1 MAKPHC
7 GQWIKRQ
14 RKILD
19 LTQAE
24 LARQIGCATDTLRKI
39 EAGKLRPSRQLTLCL
54 ARYLNIPPREHAA
67 FIRFVRAEL
76 CVPLLPQPD
85 QFDEQAPWRVLQP
98 PTNLPTP
105 QTALIGR
112 EHELAIACKLL
123 QREQFRLLTFTGPSG
138 AGKTRLAIQAAADLG
153 DLFTHGVFFV
163 GLAALRDPTLLFPA
177 IAQTLGI
184 EAHSA
189 QSFDEELKT
198 YLHDKRI
205 LLLLDH
211 FDHLP
216 AAAPLVGELLAAAP
230 NLKLLITNR
239 SLLHLADEYEF
250 PVPSLAL
257 PNPQQLPPLHIIA
270 ETPAVALFTTQA
282 QIANPQ
288 FELTDHNAATIAEI
302 CARLQGLPLALELA
316 APWTRQLTPQA
327 LLLHL
332 ASRIAC
338 SNRQRNNHAPSLR
351 AALDWRYELLT
362 LNEQRLFARLAIF
375 VGGCTL
381 QAIEAVCSDQTLS
394 QAYGAAPPAQSERLS
409 QTLRTLCASH
419 LLRQEQSPGGAIRFS
434 MPEAI
439 REYAW
444 EQLEAIGEAETLCS
458 AHALYFIGLAE
469 ANQMSLSSPEQITWP
484 SHLVADHGNLY
495 AALRWTLDGSA
506 SDSVPQIS
514 ATDEQWRQ
522 VRGPLG
528 QTDAY
533 LRTQRQA
540 ISTEVIAR

>member
-1 MAKPHC
+1 MAKSRC

-67 FIRFVRAEL
+67 FIRFVRTEL
-76 CVPLLPQPD
+76 CANPGTQHD
-85 QFDEQAPWRVLQP
+85 QFDEQAPWRMLHP
-98 PTNLPTP
+98 STNLPTP
-105 QTALIGR
+105 HTVLIGR

-123 QREQFRLLTFTGPSG
+123 QREQFHVLTFTGPGG
-138 AGKTRLAIQAAADLG
+138 AGKTHLALQVAADLS
-153 DLFTHGVFFV
+153 DLFPHGVFFV
-163 GLAALRDPTLLFPA
+163 GLAALHDPTLLFPA
-177 IAQTLGI
+177 IAQILGI
-184 EAHSA
+184 EEHNA
-189 QSFDEELKT
+189 QPLDEELKT

-216 AAAPLVGELLAAAP
+216 AAAPLVVELLTAAP
-230 NLKLLITNR
+230 HLKLLITSR

-257 PNPQQLPPLHIIA
+257 PNPQQLPLLHIMA

-288 FELTDHNAATIAEI
+288 FELTVHNAATIAEI
-302 CARLQGLPLALELA
+302 CARLEGLPLALELV
-316 APWTRQLTPQA
+316 APWTRHLTPQA
-327 LLLHL
+327 ILLHL
-332 ASRIAC
+332 ASRIVC
-338 SNRQRNNHAPSLR
+338 SNGKRNNHAQSLR
-351 AALDWRYELLT
+351 AALDWRYDLLT

-381 QAIEAVCSDQTLS
+381 QAIEAVCSDQTLLR
-394 QAYGAAPPAQSERLS
+394 AYGAAPPAPLESLPQA
-409 QTLRTLCASH
+409 LRTLCAHH
-419 LLRQEQSPGGAIRFS
+419 LLRQEQSPDGAIRFS
-434 MPEAI
+434 MHEAI

-444 EQLEAIGEAETLCS
+444 EQLEEIGEAETVHS
-458 AHALYFIGLAE
+458 AHALYFMGLAE
-469 ANQMSLSSPEQITWP
+469 ANQVLGSSPEQITWP
-484 SHLVADHGNLY
+484 NHLAADHSNLY
-495 AALRWTLDGSA
+495 AALRWTLDGNTGEC
-506 SDSVPQIS
+506 VLQIS
-514 ATDEQWRQ
+514 ATPEQWRQ
-522 VRGPLG
+522 VRGPLAQKNAYPQVQQ
-528 QTDAY
+528 QT
-533 LRTQRQA
+533 
-540 ISTEVIAR
+540 ISTEVITR